1 MTRAFGVALV
11 WWNLRMLELT
21 LKRTLEHRVDGSPLV
36 PERLAKVPL
45 ADLLSLPLSTANS
58 SRVRL
63 EELFWVQLPAGPS
76 DMVVIRGD
84 CSRLDELGRGMS
96 SGTLMVDGSA
106 GDRVGS
112 GMRGG
117 TVLVAGDAGDEVCS
131 GMRGGVVAIAGRCGD
146 RLAMPLP
153 GERSGMRG
161 GDIVIAGSVGVR
173 ACQRMRRGT
182 VCIAGD
188 VGEYLAPHMIAGTI
202 LVLGNTEAHWGLGI
216 RRGSLLFANEP
227 IGETAAALSPRRNL
241 ELSFLPLIWNHLRS
255 VQHHLVSL
263 GEPLQKAMWRAVPL
277 PSTRWVDR
285 RIGDTS
291 TGGCGE
297 VLVLQR
303 LSSIALP
310 SERSSMENGSAVP

>member
-1 MTRAFGVALV
+1 
-11 WWNLRMLELT
+11 MLELT
-21 LKRTLEHRVDGSPLV
+21 LKGTLERRVDGSSLV

-45 ADLLSLPLSTANS
+45 ADLLSMPLSTANS
-58 SRVRL
+58 SPVRL
-63 EELFWVQLPAGPS
+63 EDLFWVQLPTGPA

-84 CSRLDELGRGMS
+84 CRRLDGLGRGMC
-96 SGTLMVDGSA
+96 SGTLMIDGSA

-117 TVLVAGDAGDEVCS
+117 TILVAGDVGDEVCS
-131 GMRGGVVAIAGRCGD
+131 GMRGGVVAIAGHCGD

-161 GDIVIAGSVGVR
+161 GDVLIAGSVGAR

-202 LVLGNTEAHWGLGI
+202 LVLGNTAAHWGLGM
-216 RRGSLLFANEP
+216 RRGSLLFSHEP
-227 IGETAAALSPRRNL
+227 VGETAAALSPRRNL

-255 VQHHLVSL
+255 VQQDLALL
-263 GEPLQKAMWRAVPL
+263 GEPVRKMMWQAMPI

-285 RIGDTS
+285 RIGDAS
-291 TGGCGE
+291 AEGRGE
-297 VLVLQR
+297 ILVLQR
-303 LSSIALP
+303 LSSMAP
-310 SERSSMENGSAVP
+310 STERDHLLSDQ

>member
-1 MTRAFGVALV
+1 
-11 WWNLRMLELT
+11 MLELT
-21 LKRTLEHRVDGSPLV
+21 LKGTFEPRVDGSPLV
-36 PERLAKVPL
+36 PEKLAKVPL
-45 ADLLSLPLSTANS
+45 ADLLSMPLSTANS

-63 EELFWVQLPAGPS
+63 EDLFWVQWPNGPS

-84 CSRLDELGRGMS
+84 CSRLDDLGYGMS
-96 SGTLMVDGSA
+96 SGTLIIDGSA
-106 GDRVGS
+106 GDRVGA

-117 TVLVAGDAGDEVCS
+117 TILVSGDAGDEVSS
-131 GMRGGVVAIAGRCGD
+131 GMRGGVMAIAGRCGD
-146 RLAMPLP
+146 RLAVPLP

-161 GDIVIAGSVGVR
+161 GEIFISGSVGAR

-182 VCIAGD
+182 VCFAGD
-188 VGEYLAPHMIAGTI
+188 VGEYLAPQMIAGTI
-202 LVLGNTEAHWGLGI
+202 LVLGNTAAHWGLGM

-227 IGETAAALSPRRNL
+227 VGATAAALSPRRNL
-241 ELSFLPLIWNHLRS
+241 ELSFLPLVWSHLRS
-255 VQHHLVSL
+255 VQHDLVSL
-263 GEPLQKAMWRAVPL
+263 GEPLQKTVWHSVPL

-303 LSSIALP
+303 LSSHAPPTEL
-310 SERSSMENGSAVP
+310 SSMENRSAAP